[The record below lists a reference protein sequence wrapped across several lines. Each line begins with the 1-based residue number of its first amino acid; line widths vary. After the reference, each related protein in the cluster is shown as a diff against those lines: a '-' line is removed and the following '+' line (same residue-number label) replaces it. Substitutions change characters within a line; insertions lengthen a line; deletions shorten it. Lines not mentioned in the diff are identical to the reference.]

1 MIRIKA
7 PKTCKVD
14 PKGALVMY
22 SDYRELDSKF
32 NELAKSASDL
42 VVASSKLLNA
52 SNAEEAE
59 VATEAMAESQ
69 ARIDAIV
76 KAKEAA

>member
-32 NELAKSASDL
+32 NELAKAASDL
-42 VVASSKLLNA
+42 VVASSKL

-59 VATEAMAESQ
+59 VVTEAMAESQ